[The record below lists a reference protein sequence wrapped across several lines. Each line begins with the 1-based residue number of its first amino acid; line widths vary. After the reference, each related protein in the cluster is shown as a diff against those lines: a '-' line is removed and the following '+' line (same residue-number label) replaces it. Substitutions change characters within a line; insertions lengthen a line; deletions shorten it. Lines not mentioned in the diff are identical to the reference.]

1 MAVTSGI
8 KTVKVTINGQ
18 AYTLTKNT
26 STGKYEATITAP
38 SLSSYNNNDGH
49 YYPVKIDAE
58 DQAGNTVSANDTHAT
73 LGASLKLKVKE
84 KVAPTVTK
92 LTPSSGSYL
101 ATSAPAISAELR
113 DNDSGVDISTL
124 IFKIDGTAVDNSKI
138 TKNSATGGYNISYT
152 PQTALTDGQHTVS
165 IQVSDNDGNQ
175 CTTVTTTFTVMTTAP
190 TLEVTAPTD
199 GLKTNKSTLSVTGTT
214 DKDAT
219 VTIKLNGVDQG
230 SVTVS
235 AAGAFSKA
243 LTLAT
248 EGENT
253 ITVVA
258 KNLAGVTTTVER
270 KVIYDITAPVISGIT
285 ITPNPV
291 DAGQTY
297 VISVDIDD

>member
-8 KTVKVTINGQ
+8 KTVKATINGQ
-18 AYTLTKNT
+18 VYTLTKNA

-38 SLSSYNNNDGH
+38 ALSSYNNNDGH

-58 DQAGNTVSANDTHAT
+58 DQAGNTVSADDAHAT

-84 KVAPTVTK
+84 KVAPTITK

-101 ATSAPAISAELR
+101 ATSAPPISAELR

-138 TKNSATGGYNISYT
+138 TKNSVTGGYNISYT

-165 IQVSDNDGNQ
+165 IQVSDNDGNR
-175 CTTVTTTFTVMTTAP
+175 CAAATTTFTVMTTAP
-190 TLEVTAPTD
+190 TLEITAPTD
-199 GLKTNKSTLSVTGTT
+199 GLKTNKSALTVTGTT
-214 DKDAT
+214 TKDAT

-230 SVTVS
+230 TVTVS
-235 AAGAFSKA
+235 AAGTFSKA

-258 KNLAGVTTTVER
+258 KNLADVVTTVER

-285 ITPNPV
+285 IAPNPV

-297 VISVDIDD
+297 VISVEIDD

>member
-8 KTVKVTINGQ
+8 KTVKATINGQ
-18 AYTLTKNT
+18 VYTLTKNS

-38 SLSSYNNNDGH
+38 ALSSYNNNDGH

-58 DQAGNTVSANDTHAT
+58 DQAGNTVSADDTHAT

-84 KVAPTVTK
+84 KVAPTITK

-175 CTTVTTTFTVMTTAP
+175 CAAATTTFTVMTTAP
-190 TLEVTAPTD
+190 TLEITAPTD
-199 GLKTNKSTLSVTGTT
+199 GLKTNKSALTVTGTT

-230 SVTVS
+230 AVTVS
-235 AAGAFSKA
+235 ATGAFTKA

-258 KNLAGVTTTVER
+258 KNLAGVVTTVER
-270 KVIYDITAPVISGIT
+270 KVLYDITAPVISGIT
-285 ITPNPV
+285 IAPNPV

-297 VISVDIDD
+297 VISIEIDD